1 MQIFM
6 NDAAVACAE
15 GTTVAELLAQE
26 GIAPVNVAVAVED
39 TVVPKAQWDG
49 AHGRGTGDCYQGGAG
64 GMKRK

>member
-15 GTTVAELLAQE
+15 GRTVAELLAQE

-39 TVVPKAQWDG
+39 TVVPKAQWDKTALTEG
-49 AHGRGTGDCYQGGAG
+49 ARVIVIKAVQGG
-64 GMKRK
+64 

>member
-6 NDAAVACAE
+6 NDVAVACAE

-39 TVVPKAQWDG
+39 TVVPKAQWDKTALTEG
-49 AHGRGTGDCYQGGAG
+49 ARVIVIKAVQGG
-64 GMKRK
+64 

>member
-15 GTTVAELLAQE
+15 STTVAELLAQE

-39 TVVPKAQWDG
+39 TVVPKAQWDKTTLTEG
-49 AHGRGTGDCYQGGAG
+49 ARVIVIKAVQGG
-64 GMKRK
+64 

>member
-39 TVVPKAQWDG
+39 TVVPKAQWDKTALTEG
-49 AHGRGTGDCYQGGAG
+49 ARLIVIKAVQGG
-64 GMKRK
+64 

>member
-39 TVVPKAQWDG
+39 TVVPKAQWDKTALTEG
-49 AHGRGTGDCYQGGAG
+49 ARVIVIKAVQGG
-64 GMKRK
+64 

>member
-39 TVVPKAQWDG
+39 TVVPKAQWDKTAITEG
-49 AHGRGTGDCYQGGAG
+49 ARVIVIKAVQGG
-64 GMKRK
+64 